1 MAELNKKP
9 LNIVMF
15 PWLAFGHIIPFLEL
29 SKCLAQ
35 RGHKISFISTPRNL
49 QRLPKIPSHLSHQY
63 TLVTLPL
70 PENENLP
77 EHAEATTD
85 CPHDKIQ
92 YLKVAFDGLS
102 LPFAQYLETCDTSP
116 DWIIHD
122 FAHHWLPPIAAKFG
136 IPCAYLSVFNASS
149 MTFYGP
155 PAVLMGEDGGSRS
168 LPEHFTVP
176 PPWVPFPSDIVFR
189 PFEAN
194 KAFDIVENAS
204 GVSDSLRFGSVLKN
218 TDAVFV
224 RSCTEFEGEWFELL
238 KNVVY
243 KKPVIQMGSM
253 LPPLPSEEEEKNEA
267 WVEIKQWLEKQ
278 KEGSVVYVA
287 LGSEASL
294 TQQGMHELATG
305 LESSNL
311 PFFWVIRKPLGS
323 TQEDYFNTMLPSGF
337 EDRVKD
343 RGILWKGWVP
353 QLRIL
358 SHLSVGGFLTHCGWG
373 STTEGLGLGKLLLL
387 LPMLYDQ
394 GLVARLVHS
403 RKIGLEIPRD
413 ERDGSF
419 TRESVAES
427 LRILMV
433 GEESEKFKIKARE
446 MKEVF
451 TDMERQNGY
460 IDDLERFMI
469 DYGNGKINASSAVV
483 DTTEPETA
491 FTDDVECHLKEDM
504 DAKIDGTDTNITT
517 SKFEKIDVSVDAIS
531 NITKSPTV
539 NNGMLKKLETA

>member
-1 MAELNKKP
+1 MADLISKKP

-15 PWLAFGHIIPFLEL
+15 PWLAFGHIIPFFEL

-35 RGHKISFISTPRNL
+35 RGNKISFISTPRNL
-49 QRLPKIPSHLSHQY
+49 QRLPKIPSNLSHLY

-77 EHAEATTD
+77 KHAEATTD
-85 CPHDKIQ
+85 VPHNKIQ
-92 YLKVAFDGLS
+92 YLKVAIDGLS
-102 LPFAQYLETCDTSP
+102 LPFSQYLETSETSP

-155 PAVLMGEDGGSRS
+155 PSVLMGEDGGSRS
-168 LPEHFTVP
+168 LPQHFTVP
-176 PPWVPFPSDIVFR
+176 PNWVPFPSDIVFR
-189 PFEAN
+189 PFEAE

-204 GVSDSLRFGSVLKN
+204 GVSDSFRFGCVLKN

-224 RSCTEFEGEWFELL
+224 RSCTEFEGEWFDLL
-238 KNVVY
+238 RKEVY
-243 KKPVIQMGSM
+243 KKPVTQMGSL
-253 LPPLPSEEEEKNEA
+253 LPPVPSEEEETNEA
-267 WVEIKQWLEKQ
+267 WLEIKVWLEKQ
-278 KEGSVVYVA
+278 KRGSVVYVA
-287 LGSEASL
+287 LGSEATLSK
-294 TQQGMHELATG
+294 QGMHELATG
-305 LESSNL
+305 LEASNL

-323 TQEDYFNTMLPSGF
+323 TEEDYFNTMLPSGF
-337 EDRVKD
+337 EDRVKG

-358 SHLSVGGFLTHCGWG
+358 GHISVGGFLTHCGWG

-419 TRESVAES
+419 TRESVTES
-427 LRILMV
+427 LRALMV
-433 GEESEKFKIKARE
+433 GEKSDMFKIKARE
-446 MKEVF
+446 IKEMF
-451 TDMERQNGY
+451 GDMERQNGY

-469 DYGNGKINASSAVV
+469 DYASCKSKTKSAVT
-483 DTTEPETA
+483 DITESKPAA
-491 FTDDVECHLKEDM
+491 FTDDVQGHLKDKV
-504 DAKIDGTDTNITT
+504 DAKID
-517 SKFEKIDVSVDAIS
+517 VAIQ
-531 NITKSPTV
+531 I
-539 NNGMLKKLETA
+539 

>member
-1 MAELNKKP
+1 MADLNKKP

-49 QRLPKIPSHLSHQY
+49 QRLPKIPSDLSHQY

-85 CPHDKIQ
+85 CPRDKIQ

-102 LPFAQYLETCDTSP
+102 LPFA
-116 DWIIHD
+116 H
-122 FAHHWLPPIAAKFG
+122 
-136 IPCAYLSVFNASS
+136 VFNASS

-155 PAVLMGEDGGSRS
+155 PAVLMGEDGCSRS

-204 GVSDSLRFGSVLKN
+204 GVSDSFRFGCVLKD

-224 RSCTEFEGEWFELL
+224 RSCTEFEREWFELL

-243 KKPVIQMGSM
+243 KKPVIQMGSL
-253 LPPLPSEEEEKNEA
+253 LPPLPFEEEEKNEA
-267 WVEIKQWLEKQ
+267 WVEIKQWYVALN
-278 KEGSVVYVA
+278 VVNIGFRLTTLVA

-305 LESSNL
+305 LESSDL

-337 EDRVKD
+337 EERVKG

-353 QLRIL
+353 RLRIL
-358 SHLSVGGFLTHCGWG
+358 SHHSVGGFLTHCGWG
-373 STTEGLGLGKLLLL
+373 STTEGLGQGKLLLL

-419 TRESVAES
+419 TMESVAES

-433 GEESEKFKIKARE
+433 GEDSEKFKIKARE
-446 MKEVF
+446 MKELF
-451 TDMERQNGY
+451 IDMERQNGY

-469 DYGNGKINASSAVV
+469 DYASGKSNASSAVIG
-483 DTTEPETA
+483 TTEPGSA

-504 DAKIDGTDTNITT
+504 NAKIDGTVTNVIT
-517 SKFEKIDVSVDAIS
+517 SKFGKIEVTA
-531 NITKSPTV
+531 NPKITNPPTV
-539 NNGMLKKLETA
+539 NNGMQKPSETA

>member
-1 MAELNKKP
+1 
-9 LNIVMF
+9 
-15 PWLAFGHIIPFLEL
+15 
-29 SKCLAQ
+29 
-35 RGHKISFISTPRNL
+35 
-49 QRLPKIPSHLSHQY
+49 
-63 TLVTLPL
+63 
-70 PENENLP
+70 
-77 EHAEATTD
+77 
-85 CPHDKIQ
+85 
-92 YLKVAFDGLS
+92 
-102 LPFAQYLETCDTSP
+102 
-116 DWIIHD
+116 
-122 FAHHWLPPIAAKFG
+122 
-136 IPCAYLSVFNASS
+136 
-149 MTFYGP
+149 
-155 PAVLMGEDGGSRS
+155 
-168 LPEHFTVP
+168 
-176 PPWVPFPSDIVFR
+176 
-189 PFEAN
+189 
-194 KAFDIVENAS
+194 
-204 GVSDSLRFGSVLKN
+204 
-218 TDAVFV
+218 
-224 RSCTEFEGEWFELL
+224 
-238 KNVVY
+238 
-243 KKPVIQMGSM
+243 MGSL

-287 LGSEASL
+287 LGSEATL
-294 TQQGMHELATG
+294 TQQGMHGLATG
-305 LESSNL
+305 LEPSNL

-337 EDRVKD
+337 EDRVKG

-446 MKEVF
+446 MKELF
-451 TDMERQNGY
+451 TDMEPQNGY

-469 DYGNGKINASSAVV
+469 DYGNGKRNASSAVI
-483 DTTEPETA
+483 DTTEPEPA
-491 FTDDVECHLKEDM
+491 FNDDVECHLKEDT
-504 DAKIDGTDTNITT
+504 DAKINVTDTNIIT
-517 SKFEKIDVSVDAIS
+517 SEFEKLDVSVNANS

-539 NNGMLKKLETA
+539 NNDMLKKLETA